1 MDDNNKQEKQT
12 NKKENIR
19 SWILSPAMQNKAA
32 RVPPPPQSAAEKQP
46 RSAAFWFICEQWQ
59 RFPSAAGGKGPLS
72 PPHPG
77 GSRPPSRHG
86 RALWSSPWEGKAER
100 EEGWWETKKR
110 GKKGRKALGTPP
122 AAAPL
127 SARRALR
134 PVGPA
139 AGTRGPGLR
148 PRPPQPRAA
157 PRSAAAG
164 APEQWRRRGR
174 RAEGPAGGAATKAG
188 EDGERGGEAAPAG
201 RAYLVELLAHIGV
214 DVDVVHAVRHDPTRD
229 RRQPRPAP
237 EPPPGGGGSGE
248 AERCVTSAAAQRGF
262 RLRRAEGRSSCPAR
276 WGRLTAR
283 PGRARSGAAPCR
295 AVRVGAAGHRL
306 VCRTQSQRAGCSAAK
321 DRNYRLKHEH
331 RAAPSKRAALGSGA
345 Q

>member
-1 MDDNNKQEKQT
+1 MAAFPLGRRREGAA
-12 NKKENIR
+12 
-19 SWILSPAMQNKAA
+19 LPAASG
-32 RVPPPPQSAAEKQP
+32 RVPSAEPARESPLEQP
-46 RSAAFWFICEQWQ
+46 LRREG
-59 RFPSAAGGKGPLS
+59 RE
-72 PPHPG
+72 
-77 GSRPPSRHG
+77 GSRLIRT
-86 RALWSSPWEGKAER
+86 EKAR
-100 EEGWWETKKR
+100 E
-110 GKKGRKALGTPP
+110 GRKEGARPLGTPP

-134 PVGPA
+134 PAGPA

-214 DVDVVHAVRHDPTRD
+214 DVDVVHAVRHDPTRG

-248 AERCVTSAAAQRGF
+248 AELCVTSAAAQRGF

-276 WGRLTAR
+276 PPLPLGPPDGSASSGPAR
-283 PGRARSGAAPCR
+283 PRTVSCGPCR
-295 AVRVGAAGHRL
+295 RCWAQARVPHAVTAGWVL
-306 VCRTQSQRAGCSAAK
+306 SSQGPKLPA
-321 DRNYRLKHEH
+321 ET
-331 RAAPSKRAALGSGA
+331 
-345 Q
+345 